1 MAFRDITLFSNRQ
14 GQKNKPINTHLFDR
28 LMNYASL
35 ESAALLQE
43 LGTRPEGLSFA
54 EVEDRLRHRLAEFR
68 TRVEQR
74 PPSRWRSLADSLT
87 YRPVRVMAMAAAALV
102 AVAVGLVLIPRA
114 SNASRV
120 YAAAAQQLRSSRS
133 LEYTIV
139 LNDTPYVAVDFSY
152 AAPGYKRLNCSW
164 GIEVRA
170 DGAAGRQIVLMHLT
184 RMYQAESGKQVESV
198 ANSDDMMEQL
208 LSLPPTADQVL
219 GEKQAGGKRLIGYR
233 LPTALPAASFQGL
246 QTFDMWVDAAT
257 RQADHVDIAI
267 QEPGKPVHQMHI
279 RNIRVNAQVDRSLFD
294 LTPPAR
300 YTAIVAPNSE
310 PGASQPASSQDALV
324 LQAQI
329 LQSAPLTAVVL
340 PMTVSYELTRVAIEK
355 VESYLKTLGVTPA
368 GPPFGHF
375 GSEQSWDAGYPVP
388 PGTKVELP
396 FQLVTMPATQVA
408 SVVVKGRWGNDS
420 TTRWAAFLKSA
431 IEQGY
436 APAGP
441 PMEIW
446 SGEDAN
452 VQTQSTEMRIPVT
465 KAK

>member
-1 MAFRDITLFSNRQ
+1 MRDQ
-14 GQKNKPINTHLFDR
+14 NTNDEMDELIR
-28 LMNYASL
+28 R
-35 ESAALLQE
+35 SAQVE
-43 LGTRPEGLSFA
+43 IPA
-54 EVEDRLRHRLAEFR
+54 EVEERLRHRLAEFR

-184 RMYQAESGKQVESV
+184 RMYLAESGKQVESV

-279 RNIRVNAQVDRSLFD
+279 NHIRVDGQIDRSLFD
-294 LTPPAR
+294 LTPPAG
-300 YTAIVAPNSE
+300 YTLITAPSAE
-310 PGASQPASSQDALV
+310 SRAGKPALPQKELV
-324 LQAQI
+324 LQPQI
-329 LQSAPLTAVVL
+329 VQSAALTAVML
-340 PMTVSYELTRVAIEK
+340 PMTGSYFQARAALEG
-355 VESYLKTLGVTPA
+355 VESYLKKQGVTPA
-368 GPPFGHF
+368 GPPLGRFA
-375 GSEQSWDAGYPVP
+375 SEQKWDAGYPVP
-388 PGTKVELP
+388 SGTSVEAPL
-396 FQLVTMPATQVA
+396 QLVSLPSTLVA
-408 SVVVKGRWGNDS
+408 SIVVHEPWGTDS
-420 TTRWAAFLKSA
+420 TVRWSAFLKSVV
-431 IEQGY
+431 EQGY
-436 APAGP
+436 LPAGP

-446 SGEDAN
+446 SGEESK
-452 VQTQSTEMRIPVT
+452 VRTQSTEMRMAVA
-465 KAK
+465 KAN